1 MFFLLAY
8 LVYGTL
14 MLVVGAAVN
23 QQAEAQAL
31 MGPVMLLLIVPYV
44 LTPMIGQAPNSAV
57 SVALSF
63 VPPMNAFAMLARLAS
78 STPPPIWQV
87 FVSIGI
93 AIAAAALVVW
103 FAAKV
108 YRVGLLMQG
117 KPPNFRT
124 LLRWARQA

>member
-1 MFFLLAY
+1 
-8 LVYGTL
+8 
-14 MLVVGAAVN
+14 
-23 QQAEAQAL
+23 